1 MVTATSS
8 SSSRVPIVQ
17 PLSAPQRQWRIAVAS
32 LVPLA
37 AGAAPL
43 ILSLGDV
50 PLCAFKHLTGV
61 PCPLCGGVRAC
72 AALANGDVA
81 AALQVNAGLVPML
94 FLAALH
100 GSLLFTEAMSGRQLA
115 PPRVLNLAWKIAG
128 GVLLVSWLWR
138 LSGLV

>member
-1 MVTATSS
+1 MQQLT
-8 SSSRVPIVQ
+8 
-17 PLSAPQRQWRIAVAS
+17 APQRQWRIAVAS

-43 ILSLGDV
+43 ILRLGDV
-50 PLCAFKHLTGV
+50 PMCAFKHLTGV
-61 PCPLCGGVRAC
+61 PCPLCGGIRAC

>member
-1 MVTATSS
+1 MSPVSA
-8 SSSRVPIVQ
+8 VQ
-17 PLSAPQRQWRIAVAS
+17 VLSAPQRQWRVAVAS
-32 LVPLA
+32 LVPMA

-43 ILSLGDV
+43 ILRLGDL

-81 AALQVNAGLVPML
+81 TAFQVNPGLLPLL

-100 GSLLFTEAMSGRQLA
+100 GGLLLAEAASGRELA
-115 PPRVLNLAWKIAG
+115 PPRSLHLAWKVAG
-128 GVLLVSWLWR
+128 GVLVASWLWR
-138 LSGLV
+138 LVGLL